1 MNFLNDSTAECIRG
15 GSNSLAFG
23 ALQVLP
29 TTTINTPQ
37 VGSFQFSFTIKPSVA
52 IDTITQLNTAS
63 NLVVF
68 GGIVSNIK
76 GIITSTQINL
86 TP

>member
-1 MNFLNDSTAECIRG
+1 MKFLTDSTAEYIRG
-15 GSNSLAFG
+15 GSDGNAAG
-23 ALQVLP
+23 TLQVSP
-29 TTTINTPQ
+29 ITTITTPQ
-37 VGSFQFSFTIKPSVA
+37 IGSFQFSFNIKPTVA
-52 IDTITQLNTAS
+52 VDTITQLNTAS

-86 TP
+86 KP